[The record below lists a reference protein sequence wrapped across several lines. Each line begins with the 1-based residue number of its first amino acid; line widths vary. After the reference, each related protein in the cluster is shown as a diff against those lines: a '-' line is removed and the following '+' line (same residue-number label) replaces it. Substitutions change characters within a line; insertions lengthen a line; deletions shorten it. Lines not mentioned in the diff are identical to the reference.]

1 MLTGQELLAKVKEM
15 GDAPKTELATACGY
29 VSKKKDGSDR
39 VNFTAF
45 YEALLNAKGIDLGS
59 GGKGVGKGGR
69 KLSYTAKVQFNGN
82 LLVGKAYTAL
92 LDLEP
97 GDEFEI
103 KLGRKQIRLIP
114 IGAAEEHASH
124 SSVTDEEG
132 RETHASKGWL
142 LRTLL
147 SRRPPVLLKRLAW
160 PPSIY
165 AYCCKPELRF
175 DQLEHGRQATDSRW
189 LFYRSMEI
197 RLLVLALLTIAIRL
211 FVRKI

>member
-1 MLTGQELLAKVKEM
+1 MLTGQELLSKVKEM

-59 GGKGVGKGGR
+59 NGKGVGKGGR

-124 SSVTDEEG
+124 SSVKAEE
-132 RETHASKGWL
+132 A
-142 LRTLL
+142 
-147 SRRPPVLLKRLAW
+147 
-160 PPSIY
+160 
-165 AYCCKPELRF
+165 
-175 DQLEHGRQATDSRW
+175 
-189 LFYRSMEI
+189 
-197 RLLVLALLTIAIRL
+197 
-211 FVRKI
+211 

>member
-1 MLTGQELLAKVKEM
+1 MLTGQELLSKVKEM

-69 KLSYTAKVQFNGN
+69 KLSYTDNVQFNGN

-124 SSVTDEEG
+124 SSVTEEEG
-132 RETHASKGWL
+132 
-142 LRTLL
+142 
-147 SRRPPVLLKRLAW
+147 
-160 PPSIY
+160 
-165 AYCCKPELRF
+165 
-175 DQLEHGRQATDSRW
+175 
-189 LFYRSMEI
+189 
-197 RLLVLALLTIAIRL
+197 
-211 FVRKI
+211 